1 MIAIRATAL
10 LACAFAFAAF
20 AGSTQETRAVAGLHA
35 ISMGIAMDLDVIQD
49 GTESLTLEGDPEV
62 LAKIDTSV
70 WNGTLE
76 FQYKPHT
83 RVDSHRRVHGVVHA
97 RRVDA
102 IALSGSGNVRAP
114 SLEADSLAL
123 SISGSGDLGVERLAA
138 KRASLSI
145 SGSGNVSV
153 AGKAD
158 DLEVRISG
166 SGAVKAARLE
176 AQRAQVNIAGSGNAT
191 VWAKQQLAAAISGV
205 GNVRYYGDPQLARAI
220 RGVGHIERIAA
231 NP

>member
-1 MIAIRATAL
+1 MIAIRAAAL
-10 LACAFAFAAF
+10 LACAVASAAF
-20 AGSTQETRAVAGLHA
+20 AGETRETRAVSGFHA
-35 ISMGIAMDLDVIQD
+35 ISTGIAMDLDVVQD

-62 LAKIDTSV
+62 LSRIDTSV

-83 RVDSHRRVHGVVHA
+83 RVHGHGRVHGVVHA
-97 RRVDA
+97 RNMDA

-123 SISGSGDLGVERLAA
+123 SISGSGDLGVERVAA

-145 SGSGNVSV
+145 SGSGNVNV

-158 DLEVRISG
+158 DLDVRISG
-166 SGAVKAARLE
+166 SGSVKAARLE

-191 VWAKQQLAAAISGV
+191 VWARQQLGAAISGV

>member
-1 MIAIRATAL
+1 MNAIRCAAL
-10 LACAFAFAAF
+10 LACCAFAAV
-20 AGSTQETRAVAGLHA
+20 AQAAPETRPVSGFHA
-35 ISMGIAMDLDVIQD
+35 ISMGIAMDLDVVQD
-49 GTESLTLEGDPEV
+49 GTESLTLEGDPDV
-62 LAKIDTSV
+62 LSRIDTSV

-76 FQYKPHT
+76 FQYKPHS
-83 RVDSHRRVHGVVHA
+83 RIESHGRVHGVVHA
-97 RRVDA
+97 RRMDG

-123 SISGSGDLGVERLAA
+123 SISGSGDMDIARIAA

-145 SGSGNVSV
+145 SGSGNLGA

-166 SGAVKAARLE
+166 SGAVKAPRLE
-176 AQRAQVNIAGSGNAT
+176 TQRAQVNIAGSGNAT

-220 RGVGHIERIAA
+220 RGVGRIERVAA